1 MFICIWSSQDA
12 QQHTLLMHLLL
23 QEWTQMENSLWCASP
38 FVVKGAPRWMVL
50 PNGLGG
56 MWNRCKKNEKRD
68 MVAKLSFDVK
78 KEKNQVQCLLIQF
91 EILAHFLPEFHPK
104 LNPIKRGVGKSQ
116 GGIYTRDRSNYSFP
130 NMQRMVTPMLASVT
144 LDQIRRYFRKSR
156 EYVNAFKDGHTGYKA
171 DKVIKDYRSHR
182 ESLKQRVGCH
192 EQLVYLDFAKS
203 FSMYHSII
211 QTPHNMDDFNTLLH
225 MHTSHFWKYA

>member
-1 MFICIWSSQDA
+1 MVLEECGIDVRKMKRETWLLSSQ
-12 QQHTLLMHLLL
+12 LLM
-23 QEWTQMENSLWCASP
+23 S
-38 FVVKGAPRWMVL
+38 R
-50 PNGLGG
+50 
-56 MWNRCKKNEKRD
+56 RKKIKFN
-68 MVAKLSFDVK
+68 
-78 KEKNQVQCLLIQF
+78 QCLLIQF

-104 LNPIKRGVGKSQ
+104 LNPIERGVGKSQ

-225 MHTSHFWKYA
+225 MHTSHF